1 MCPSYCPT
9 IVQLYCLGWAP
20 LLAQTVKNPPAMQE
34 TQVQSLGWED
44 LLEKRMAT
52 HSIFLPGE
60 FHGQRS
66 QVSHSPWFC
75 KESDKTERPTLLL
88 SCLVPSLSQMTIFTT
103 SLLRPLMPLSP
114 SLLSATRWEVIG
126 TVTITSVH
134 VVQSQ
139 SLYSCTRSHPTLLNL
154 LYIGQETTDYPFSF
168 LYLCSFSTG
177 SFQSSYRR
185 AVIAL
190 IFKNIYI
197 YIFMYLFIC
206 KVLVVTCKVFDLC
219 CSMWDLYLRH
229 KNVLALACGI

>member
-1 MCPSYCPT
+1 M
-9 IVQLYCLGWAP
+9 
-20 LLAQTVKNPPAMQE
+20 
-34 TQVQSLGWED
+34 
-44 LLEKRMAT
+44 
-52 HSIFLPGE
+52 
-60 FHGQRS
+60 
-66 QVSHSPWFC
+66 SHSRWFF

-114 SLLSATRWEVIG
+114 SSLSATRWEVTG
-126 TVTITSVH
+126 MVAITSVH

-168 LYLCSFSTG
+168 LYLCLFSTG
-177 SFQSSYRR
+177 SFQSSYRH

-190 IFKNIYI
+190 IFKIY
-197 YIFMYLFIC
+197 MYLFIC
-206 KVLVVTCKVFDLC
+206 QVLVVTCRVFDLC